1 MLLVKLIE
9 PPCTERYARWCE
21 RSGNL
26 VKFPSYSI
34 NEIRKGREA
43 GDKMKVQGIL
53 VATVCL
59 LLCFTGCA
67 VPGQTETTSSG
78 ESHSAESTASLDDA
92 DFQQESAGFA
102 PKDQMTEPF
111 TGS

>member
-1 MLLVKLIE
+1 
-9 PPCTERYARWCE
+9 
-21 RSGNL
+21 
-26 VKFPSYSI
+26 
-34 NEIRKGREA
+34 
-43 GDKMKVQGIL
+43 MKVQGIL

-67 VPGQTETTSSG
+67 VPGQTETTSFG
-78 ESHSAESTASLDDA
+78 ESHSAECFVLLDA
-92 DFQQESAGFA
+92 PDFQQESAGFA

>member
-1 MLLVKLIE
+1 
-9 PPCTERYARWCE
+9 
-21 RSGNL
+21 
-26 VKFPSYSI
+26 
-34 NEIRKGREA
+34 
-43 GDKMKVQGIL
+43 MKVQGIL

-59 LLCFTGCA
+59 LLCLAGCA
-67 VPGQTETTSSG
+67 GPGQTETTSSG

-111 TGS
+111 TVSIPIQEVMDDLVFWKIRTLAFSSG

>member
-1 MLLVKLIE
+1 MEVSFF
-9 PPCTERYARWCE
+9 Y
-21 RSGNL
+21 
-26 VKFPSYSI
+26 

-53 VATVCL
+53 VAAVCL
-59 LLCFTGCA
+59 LPCFTGCA